1 MVADSNLLTQSLNS
15 LHPNAFTEDALPRS
29 TSLTGQSLSTSS
41 GFDTTTAIGLGTVSN
56 RQLRR
61 DTVGTLNPV
70 DIYSFQL
77 NATSNLNVDLLS
89 IGGNADIFL
98 MRDLNGDGILST
110 SSSSGE
116 LLQGSINPGVQ
127 YDRLTAPLLTPGTY
141 YVIVGTLDSSSAYTL
156 MLTPDAAG
164 SSTAFARDLGSPT
177 NTTVD
182 DFIGDGDSSDLYK
195 FNIDTISTV
204 NVILSALS
212 SDADLALYQDSNLD
226 GQLDLTERLRNSVN
240 SGTAPD
246 QINLWA
252 LTSGEYYLRVIPY
265 SNSST
270 NYQLN
275 ITTNSSGPGDT
286 VSTAAEVG
294 ILNGRRQFLG
304 SVTPGTDDRD
314 IYGFQLNAQSNVTLN
329 LGGLSRDA
337 DLYVYQD
344 LNSNGTFERSERIR
358 SSVLSGVQNEQ
369 ITLTGLAVGRYYVSV
384 EQYGGET
391 AYNLTLAANAIVGFD
406 RQVGNLSAN
415 TFRLNFT
422 NQLTV
427 ISGNGN
433 IDFGNGRRDQIDLS
447 YLQSSTVNF
456 NLASLNYGGV
466 AYDPGNGLRMFD
478 AISFSDGRQIL
489 FEGIDS
495 MVFADRTL
503 NLAVTPNDPLFSS
516 QWNLGMM
523 GVQNAWRFTTG
534 SDRVLIGV
542 GDTGL
547 GVNAGGGIHTDLRST
562 TIFQNNYRD
571 EFFRERND
579 RFYGPQSSSH
589 GTSVQSIIAANTNN
603 GEGLSGINWR
613 SPVINIDVDI
623 DANANDQSLVE
634 STRNMIANRR
644 PGQRLVVNLSLSYTQ
659 DPGFEAL
666 VSQYQDDVLFVIAS
680 GNNGTSQLTFPA
692 NLAARYT
699 NVIAVGAVDRQAQHF
714 YYSNGGQGL
723 TISAP
728 SEVIAAR
735 ARQTNGIVQFD
746 YSTDFD
752 GTSAAAPNVTGVA
765 SLIWSANPN
774 LSASQVRSILSTTAY
789 DLGTPGYDT
798 TYGAGFINADA
809 AVRRAIAMA

>member
-1 MVADSNLLTQSLNS
+1 MVTDPNLLAQSLN
-15 LHPNAFTEDALPRS
+15 N
-29 TSLTGQSLSTSS
+29 QSLNNLNPFAEDVLRSEFPLTTSAS
-41 GFDTTTAIGLGTVSN
+41 GFDTSTAIGLGGVCN

-61 DTVGTLNPV
+61 DTVSTLNPV

-116 LLQGSINPGVQ
+116 LLQGSINPGLQ

-141 YVIVGTLDSSSAYTL
+141 YVIVGTLDSSAAYTL

-164 SSTAFARDLGSPT
+164 SSTTFARDLGRPT

-226 GQLDLTERLRNSVN
+226 GQLDLSERLRNSIN
-240 SGTAPD
+240 PGTATD
-246 QINLWA
+246 QINLSA
-252 LTSGEYYLRVIPY
+252 LTAGEYYLRVIPY

-275 ITTNSSGPGDT
+275 VLTYGSGPGDT

-304 SVTPGTDDRD
+304 SVTPGTDERD
-314 IYGFQLNAQSNVTLN
+314 IYGFQLNTQSNVTIN

-337 DLYVYQD
+337 DLYIYQD

-358 SSVLSGVQNEQ
+358 SSILSGVQNEQ

-391 AYNLTLAANAIVGFD
+391 AYNLTLAANGIVGFD

-415 TFRLNFT
+415 TFRLNST

-447 YLQSSTVNF
+447 YLQSSTVSF
-456 NLASLNYGGV
+456 NLASLAYGGV

-495 MVFADRTL
+495 MVFADRIL

-547 GVNAGGGIHTDLRST
+547 GLNAGGNIHSDLRST
-562 TIFQNNYRD
+562 IIFENNYRD
-571 EFFRERND
+571 EFFRERD
-579 RFYGPQSSSH
+579 DQYYGPQSSSH
-589 GTSVQSIIAANTNN
+589 GTAVQSIIAANTNN

-613 SPVINIDVDI
+613 SPVINVDI
-623 DANANDQSLVE
+623 DLDANANDQTLLE

-680 GNNGTSQLTFPA
+680 GNNGTSQLSFPA

-699 NVIAVGAVDRQAQHF
+699 NVISVGAVDRQARQF
-714 YYSNGGQGL
+714 YYSNDGQGL

-735 ARQTNGIVQFD
+735 AMRTNGVVEFD
-746 YSTDFD
+746 YSTDFN

-765 SLIWSANPN
+765 SLVWSANSN

-789 DLGTPGYDT
+789 DLGNPGYDT